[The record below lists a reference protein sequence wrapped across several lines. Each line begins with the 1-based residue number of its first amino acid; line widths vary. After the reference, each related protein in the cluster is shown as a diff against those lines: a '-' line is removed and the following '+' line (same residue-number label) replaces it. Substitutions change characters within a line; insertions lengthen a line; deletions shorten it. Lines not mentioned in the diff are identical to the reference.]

1 MNAERIKGLVKDFIF
16 ASKWLL
22 LPFYVK
28 LMWTLI
34 RFSWIACFGEVTNE
48 HVMSVLEDVDIV
60 MIANLIKMIITGS
73 YHSFVDKTHG
83 NESEQ
88 VSSGALKVKMA
99 TSILGVS
106 AIHMLKTFI
115 EAGGMT
121 DVVYKQIW
129 IHGAFIVGAIA
140 LALIDYLHEK
150 TEHH

>member
-1 MNAERIKGLVKDFIF
+1 MNMERFKTLVKNFIF

-22 LPFYVK
+22 IPFYVK

-34 RFSWIACFGEVTNE
+34 RFSWIACSGGVTPE
-48 HVMSVLEDVDIV
+48 DVMNVLEDVDVV

-106 AIHMLKTFI
+106 SIHMLKTFI
-115 EAGGMT
+115 EEGGMT

-129 IHGAFIVGAIA
+129 IHGAFIIGAVA
-140 LALIDYLHEK
+140 LAFIDYLHEK
-150 TEHH
+150 TTH